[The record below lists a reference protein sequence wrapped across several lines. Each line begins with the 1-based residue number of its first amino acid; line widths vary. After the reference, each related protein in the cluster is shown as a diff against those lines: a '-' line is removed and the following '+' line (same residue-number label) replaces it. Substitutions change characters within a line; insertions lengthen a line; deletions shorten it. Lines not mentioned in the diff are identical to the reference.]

1 MSSHQA
7 ADWWDRKWERSA
19 DGAHS
24 SMRHGQILKG
34 MKFQQGGIAQVRG
47 AGSAS
52 SANMISKSQENF
64 AKMIAQNV
72 TPVVVPVPMGGGG
85 GSSSEQRGSGETPF
99 PNLSAEDNSVV
110 SMEYKYRITMG
121 ASV

>member
-1 MSSHQA
+1 MV
-7 ADWWDRKWERSA
+7 
-19 DGAHS
+19 
-24 SMRHGQILKG
+24 I
-34 MKFQQGGIAQVRG
+34 
-47 AGSAS
+47 
-52 SANMISKSQENF
+52 KSQENF
-64 AKMIAQNV
+64 AKMIAQGV
-72 TPVVVPVPMGGGG
+72 TPVVVPIPMGGGGGG